1 MRFCG
6 SRQRH
11 ANEGGKVKKLV
22 YSIPTIYE
30 SHSLKLNQ
38 LKKHDVDLAH
48 TRSAELL
55 PHIDFIIPQTAQN
68 FNLQNDQT
76 V

>member
-1 MRFCG
+1 MRG
-6 SRQRH
+6 V
-11 ANEGGKVKKLV
+11 KVKKLV

-55 PHIDFIIPQTAQN
+55 PHIDFIIPQIMWHKIT
-68 FNLQNDQT
+68 FSLRFIMDFVT
-76 V
+76 RE